1 MIRAPGLGRA
11 LACVLIALQAASCAS
26 QSRQGTARASAQL
39 GRSVRRGDA
48 AAIRG
53 HVVPGARAA
62 VDTTA
67 LGRDRGRKG
76 VADRLRRP
84 REIHPEATVL
94 VTRDL
99 SADIVWTAEGWR
111 FAEDPSDA
119 YAQRTPEQALRA
131 FVWATKN
138 ARWDVVLKLAPRRYR
153 IGLSEQDLAAAWTE
167 GEQAATLRA
176 ARDRIA
182 AHLGEPVPHDDH
194 EAKLDLGGSHA
205 VRLER
210 EGEVWVIVDF

>member
-1 MIRAPGLGRA
+1 
-11 LACVLIALQAASCAS
+11 
-26 QSRQGTARASAQL
+26 
-39 GRSVRRGDA
+39 
-48 AAIRG
+48 
-53 HVVPGARAA
+53 VPGARAA
-62 VDTTA
+62 VDTAA
-67 LGRDRGRKG
+67 LERDRGRKG
-76 VADRLRRP
+76 MADRLRRP

-94 VTRDL
+94 VARDL
-99 SADIVWTAEGWR
+99 SADIVWTKEGWR

-119 YAQRTPEQALRA
+119 YAQRSPEQALRA
-131 FVWATKN
+131 FVWATRN

-182 AHLGEPVPHDDH
+182 EHLGEPVPHDDH
-194 EAKLDLGGSHA
+194 EAKLDLGGTHA